1 MTVSRTMA
9 VSSPAPGTHSA
20 RRPWLLALV
29 LVVAT
34 FAAYQPIW
42 HAGFIWDDSDH
53 LTANPAMTAP
63 HGLKMIWTKLA
74 VGRYYPLTLTTF
86 WVQRRLWG
94 LHPMPYHLV
103 NVLLHA
109 ANGVLVFF
117 ILRRLRIPAA
127 WLAAMVWALHPVNV
141 ESVAWI
147 TELKNT
153 QSGLF
158 FFLAMWCFLRFETGA
173 RRRWYG
179 LALLCGLAALLSKP
193 STVVLPL
200 ALLLCVWWERG
211 SWRRAD
217 ILRIAPFLIL
227 ALGMS
232 ALTVIEQRGHIQ
244 RESTAEWNLGMAE
257 RLVIAGKAVWFYAS
271 KLLWPV
277 RLTFVYRR
285 WNLDAGSFWSWL
297 PLAGLVVGGV
307 LLWARR
313 RQSWVRAGLFGCGF
327 FVLALLPVL
336 GFVDVY
342 YFRYSFVADH
352 FQYLAS
358 LGLISLATSMG
369 AAIGNRAGQWGRNMG
384 IVAAAIVLLTLGV
397 STWGQARIYQDSET
411 LWGDTLAK
419 NPRCW
424 MAHNNLGGTLVS
436 LGREQEAKEHYEQ
449 SLQINPRNAEAH
461 NNLGDVLLQE
471 GKVVDAIGQYEQAL
485 RSKPNYA
492 NVHNSLGNALYQAG
506 KRGEAMEHFQQA
518 LRISPDYAEARYNL
532 GNALVQLGRV
542 PDAIAQYE
550 QALRIKPDFTDAH
563 NNLGLALVSLGR
575 VPEAIAHYEQALRI
589 KPDFAEAHN
598 DLGLGLMSLGRV
610 PDAIAQY
617 EQALRIK
624 PDFTDAHYNL
634 GIALYRTGKREEAIE
649 HYEQALRIKPDFA
662 EAHYNLGNVLL
673 REGKASDA
681 IRHYEEALRIK
692 PDYAQAHHNLGL
704 ALAQTGKIEEAIA
717 HYQQALRLNPDYAEA
732 HCALGMA
739 LEQAGQVR
747 EAIGH
752 YEQALRIKPDFA
764 QAHYDL
770 GLSLEKLG
778 RTPEAIEHYQQALK
792 LRPDYIL
799 ARNAL
804 TRLRVGP

>member
-1 MTVSRTMA
+1 MIGSMTRQTPTDGAPHQPTA
-9 VSSPAPGTHSA
+9 VLSPAPGIPFAH
-20 RRPWLLALV
+20 RRWLLALV
-29 LVVAT
+29 LAVVT
-34 FAAYQPIW
+34 FAAYQPVW
-42 HAGFIWDDSDH
+42 HAGFIWDDADH
-53 LTANPAMTAP
+53 LTANPAMSAP
-63 HGLKMIWTKLA
+63 HGLTMIWSSLA

-86 WVQRRLWG
+86 WIQRRLWG

-117 ILRRLRIPAA
+117 ILRRLRVRAA
-127 WLAAMVWALHPVNV
+127 WLAAMLWALHPVNV
-141 ESVAWI
+141 ESAAWI

-158 FFLAMWCFLRFETGA
+158 FFLAVWCFLRSETGA
-173 RRRWYG
+173 RRQWYG
-179 LALLCGLAALLSKP
+179 LALLCGLAAMLSKP

-200 ALLLCVWWERG
+200 VLLLCAWWERG

-217 ILRIAPFLIL
+217 FLRIAPFLIL

-244 RESTAEWNLGMAE
+244 RERTAEWNLGMAE

-271 KLLWPV
+271 KTVWPV
-277 RLTFVYRR
+277 RLTFVYPH

-307 LLWARR
+307 LLGVRR
-313 RQSWVRAGLFGCGF
+313 RQSWARAGLFGCGF

-352 FQYLAS
+352 FQYLAC
-358 LGLISLATSMG
+358 LGLVSLAASMG
-369 AAIGNRAGQWGRNMG
+369 TSICERAGHWGRRLG
-384 IVAAAIVLLTLGV
+384 TVAAAIVLLTLGV
-397 STWGQARIYQDSET
+397 STWRQARIYQDSET
-411 LWGDTLAK
+411 LWGDTLMK
-419 NPRCW
+419 NPQCW
-424 MAHNNLGGTLVS
+424 MAHNNLGATLVS
-436 LGREQEAKEHYEQ
+436 LGRVQEAKGHYEQ
-449 SLQINPRNAEAH
+449 SLRINSGNAEAH

-471 GKVVDAIGQYEQAL
+471 GKVGDAIGQYEQAL
-485 RSKPNYA
+485 RSKPDYA
-492 NVHNSLGNALYQAG
+492 NVHNSLGNALYRAG
-506 KRGEAMEHFQQA
+506 KRDEALEHFQQA

-563 NNLGLALVSLGR
+563 NNLGLALMSLGR

-598 DLGLGLMSLGRV
+598 NLGLALVSLGRV
-610 PDAIAQY
+610 PEAIVHY

-634 GIALYRTGKREEAIE
+634 GIALYQTGKRDEAIE
-649 HYEQALRIKPDFA
+649 HYQQTLRFNPDYA

-673 REGKASDA
+673 RDGKASDA
-681 IRHYEEALRIK
+681 IRHYEDALRIK
-692 PDYAQAHHNLGL
+692 PDYAEAHHNLGL

-717 HYQQALRLNPDYAEA
+717 QYEQALRIRPDYAEA
-732 HCALGMA
+732 HCALAMA

-752 YEQALRIKPDFA
+752 YEQALRIKPDLTQA
-764 QAHYDL
+764 QNA
-770 GLSLEKLG
+770 
-778 RTPEAIEHYQQALK
+778 
-792 LRPDYIL
+792 L
-799 ARNAL
+799 ARLQA
-804 TRLRVGP
+804 RQ